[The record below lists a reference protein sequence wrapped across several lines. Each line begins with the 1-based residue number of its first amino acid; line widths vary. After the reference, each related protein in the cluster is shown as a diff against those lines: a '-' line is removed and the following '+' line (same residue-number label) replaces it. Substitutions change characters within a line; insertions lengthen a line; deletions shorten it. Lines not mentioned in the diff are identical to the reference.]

1 MGVPIKSNNTQQGC
15 NPISSNCVIWQG
27 PDIPCVKI
35 CTGDSVSDVV
45 AKMATELCEI
55 TSQLD
60 ISLLDLSCFNPL
72 YPTPKDFKD
81 VMQIILNKI
90 CALESGTVDDGKTN
104 TSGCPEDCEVQVA
117 ACLQSQDYLGNTV
130 TTLPLKDYVILIG
143 NKICTI
149 LTDIAGLQD
158 QIDSLDTRVTNL
170 ENNASSGSNIFDVT
184 SDCVVTGTVSLQ
196 EYISALDTA
205 FCDLQGNTGTQQD
218 YGNLG
223 SAAQCV
229 LTSSLQFADPPQ
241 IMGSYPNWV
250 SSPANVMNYI
260 QNLWVTVCDL
270 RTGLTNLQE
279 QLNECCAEPPACPSL
294 PRVTVG
300 FNKSNNEALRNRLY
314 FGLSASGLNIAAGGG
329 IVINNETWIIYQ
341 FDGTITPSCCG
352 TTGAITGTIPLPVQQ
367 YSSTI
372 DYTAGW
378 QTNTTN
384 VLAES
389 SSIGNSI
396 AVTTTGTITWKNT
409 TTNQLCQTSLAN
421 DGQPANPTIQLCPAL
436 PSGNGIGAGA
446 GNFTIS
452 PPLDSCSGSGPG
464 TVTIGLDWNLIN
476 NTTGSWSVNFTVSV
490 NSGPAQS
497 KTITNSQGFATISNV
512 PCGATLTFT
521 MVSVVQNG
529 LSVNCNQT
537 STVTVASASVTPPA
551 EP

>member
-104 TSGCPEDCEVQVA
+104 TSGCPQDCEVQVA

-218 YGNLG
+218 YGNLAT
-223 SAAQCV
+223 AAQCV
-229 LTSSLQFADPPQ
+229 LTSSLQFASPPQ
-241 IMGSYPNWV
+241 IMGSYSNWV
-250 SSPANVMNYI
+250 PNPANVMNYI

-279 QLNECCAEPPACPSL
+279 RLNECCAEPPACPNNL
-294 PRVTVG
+294 PRITVALNKQQYDNKIYFGVTQGSGFTIAQNNAGVIINGETWKIVSFNGTIQTSNNTTPAISNSIIQLPLSGSSYIVYDGNWNGTNILYQDNNILNSLSVTVTG
-300 FNKSNNEALRNRLY
+300 S
-314 FGLSASGLNIAAGGG
+314 I
-329 IVINNETWIIYQ
+329 TWEN
-341 FDGTITPSCCG
+341 
-352 TTGAITGTIPLPVQQ
+352 TTGQQ
-367 YSSTI
+367 CS
-372 DYTAGW
+372 
-378 QTNTTN
+378 
-384 VLAES
+384 EP
-389 SSIGNSI
+389 
-396 AVTTTGTITWKNT
+396 
-409 TTNQLCQTSLAN
+409 LAN
-421 DGQPANPTIQLCPAL
+421 SGSAIQPYIQQCPI
-436 PSGNGIGAGA
+436 PPGGSGTP
-446 GNFTIS
+446 NFTIS
-452 PPLDSCSGSGPG
+452 PALTPCTGSGFTNVSVGINWP
-464 TVTIGLDWNLIN
+464 LIQ
-476 NTTGSWSVNFTVSV
+476 NTSGSWSVTMTANIPSNGGLQTLNFNNSATTVIIPAISCSQSILFTVTGV
-490 NSGPAQS
+490 TQNSYTS
-497 KTITNSQGFATISNV
+497 SQCSTTGTVVVPIATPGS
-512 PCGATLTFT
+512 P
-521 MVSVVQNG
+521 
-529 LSVNCNQT
+529 
-537 STVTVASASVTPPA
+537 
-551 EP
+551 